1 MPIPRVK
8 EVLGSEDQLCERNC
22 PMAKPNGGYPVASV
36 RWPLTSVKGKNGETG
51 GSCLQPVAFIG
62 REQRGLGWA
71 SRVGIGHQRRVRPA
85 RQRPH
90 CS

>member
-22 PMAKPNGGYPVASV
+22 PMAKPNGGYPAASV

-51 GSCLQPVAFIG
+51 GSCL
-62 REQRGLGWA
+62 
-71 SRVGIGHQRRVRPA
+71 
-85 RQRPH
+85 
-90 CS
+90 